1 MAPLLTP
8 FAGLDLSE
16 VTDETR
22 LSISLSAMD
31 LGDNQFD
38 ALSSSPLTCTES
50 DCPINHPHRQ
60 GTYRYE
66 DKDPHKY
73 DFLLGK
79 SNPPPHVWEAIAK
92 MTTGGC
98 SEEDDLAI
106 ERFLR
111 YHVPTYKSKLT

>member
-1 MAPLLTP
+1 MAPSLTP

-16 VTDETR
+16 ITDETR

-31 LGDNQFD
+31 LGDNEFD
-38 ALSSSPLTCTES
+38 ALSYS
-50 DCPINHPHRQ
+50 
-60 GTYRYE
+60 
-66 DKDPHKY
+66 
-73 DFLLGK
+73 
-79 SNPPPHVWEAIAK
+79 
-92 MTTGGC
+92 GC